1 MINIEDGKKTKRPVT
16 EPVITV
22 NGSNLMNVGNDD
34 EIYIDNSSEAN
45 HKVFQRSSREANAY
59 HDV

>member
-22 NGSNLMNVGNDD
+22 NENNFMNVGNDD
-34 EIYIDNSSEAN
+34 EIFIDNS
-45 HKVFQRSSREANAY
+45 
-59 HDV
+59 